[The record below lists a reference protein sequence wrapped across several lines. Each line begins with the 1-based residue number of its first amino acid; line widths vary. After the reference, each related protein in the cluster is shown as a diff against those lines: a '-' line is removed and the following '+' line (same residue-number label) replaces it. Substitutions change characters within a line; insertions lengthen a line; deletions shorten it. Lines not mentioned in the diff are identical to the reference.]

1 MKYIVNLR
9 VETNSGVAVELYSVT
24 AGNIKS
30 AESIAAAEAIGKHGH
45 DNVTEI
51 SAVSVTEVSHAVA

>member
-9 VETNSGVAVELYSVT
+9 VETHSSVKVEPYNVT
-24 AGNIKS
+24 AGNKKS
-30 AESIAAAEAIGKHGH
+30 AESIAAAQAMEKHGH

>member
-1 MKYIVNLR
+1 MKYNVILR
-9 VETNSGVAVELYSVT
+9 VESHSGIVNEPYPVT
-24 AGNIKS
+24 AGNEKS
-30 AESIAAAEAIGKHGH
+30 AKSIAAAQAMEKHGH